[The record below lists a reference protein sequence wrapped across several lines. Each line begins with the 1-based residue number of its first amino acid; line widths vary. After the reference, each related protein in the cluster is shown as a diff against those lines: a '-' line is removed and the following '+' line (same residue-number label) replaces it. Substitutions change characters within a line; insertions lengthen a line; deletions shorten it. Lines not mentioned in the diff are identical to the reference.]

1 MLKININ
8 IRRDAVKPSKLKET
22 FEALQGLLMNV
33 GDFFTITKESLSEG
47 GSEHIGNK

>member
-22 FEALQGLLMNV
+22 FEALQGVLMNV
-33 GDFFTITKESLSEG
+33 GDFFYYNRGIIVRGRVRTYW
-47 GSEHIGNK
+47 